1 MKRNSQSGSA
11 TELARLFLKLGA
23 TSFGG
28 PAAHISMMEEEC
40 VHRRQWI
47 SRDEFLNLLALANLI
62 PGPNS
67 TELAI
72 HIGYRR
78 AGWKGFWIAGACFI
92 LPAFFIVLT
101 LAYFYSLYA
110 KLPEIESFLLGAK
123 AVILAIIL
131 QALGRFFLSLFDKKS
146 YQELFQFKSPL
157 STSHLF
163 TGTAAGLTI
172 GLHQRGVSEIP
183 LLFAGGILAWVILHP
198 EKRLWNLAPLFW
210 VFFKIGSV
218 LFGSGYVLLSF
229 LQTELLEKRSWITQ
243 AQLLDAV
250 AVGQFTPGPVF
261 TTATFVGYLV
271 QGPLGACAATLG
283 IFLPAFL
290 FVALSIILHRQ
301 LEGSAALQR
310 FLQGVVAVSVGL
322 LISVFISLAT
332 ASLTGVVSWT
342 LFLVSLLLLAR
353 RIPSAALIIG
363 GGIVSLLGQNLTL

>member
-1 MKRNSQSGSA
+1 MQRNSPSSSV
-11 TELARLFLKLGA
+11 TELARIFLKLGA

-40 VHRRQWI
+40 VHHRQWI
-47 SRDEFLNLLALANLI
+47 SRDDFLKLLALANLI

-92 LPAFFIVLT
+92 LPAFLIVLT

-110 KLPEIESFLLGAK
+110 KLPETETFLSGVK

-131 QALGRFFLSLFDKKS
+131 QALGRFILSLFDKKT
-146 YQELFQFKSPL
+146 YRELFQQQGSLSPV
-157 STSHLF
+157 HIF
-163 TGTAAGLTI
+163 MGTAVGITV
-172 GLHQRGVSEIP
+172 GLHQRGISEIP
-183 LLFAGGILAWVILHP
+183 LLFVGGALAWVVLHP
-198 EKRLWNLAPLFW
+198 EKRLWNLGPLFW

-229 LQTELLEKRSWITQ
+229 LQTELLEKRGWITQ
-243 AQLLDAV
+243 TQLLDAV

-271 QGPLGACAATLG
+271 HGPLGATVATLG
-283 IFLPAFL
+283 IFLPAFV
-290 FVALSIILHRQ
+290 FVALSIVLHRR
-301 LEGSAALQR
+301 LENSESLQH
-310 FLQGVVAVSVGL
+310 FLKGVVAVSVGL
-322 LISVFISLAT
+322 LISVFITLAMG
-332 ASLTGVVSWT
+332 SLTGALSWT
-342 LFLVSLLLLAR
+342 LFLLSLRLLAR
-353 RIPSAALIIG
+353 RIPSAILILG

>member
-1 MKRNSQSGSA
+1 MKKNSSSGSV

-47 SRDEFLNLLALANLI
+47 RRDEFLKLLALANLI

-92 LPAFFIVLT
+92 LPAFLIVLA

-110 KLPEIESFLLGAK
+110 KLPETESFLLGAK

-131 QALGRFFLSLFDKKS
+131 QALGRFVLSLFDKKS
-146 YQELFQFKSPL
+146 YRELLPFKNISR
-157 STSHLF
+157 TDLF
-163 TGTAAGLTI
+163 TATSAGLTI
-172 GLHQRGVSEIP
+172 ALHQRGVSEIP
-183 LLFAGGILAWVILHP
+183 LLFSGGLLAWVILHP

-229 LQTELLEKRSWITQ
+229 LQTELLEKRGWITHT
-243 AQLLDAV
+243 QLLDAV

-271 QGPLGACAATLG
+271 QGPWGAGVATLG
-283 IFLPAFL
+283 IFLPAFA
-290 FVALSIILHRQ
+290 FVALSIALHRR
-301 LEGSAALQR
+301 LENSTALQH
-310 FLQGVVAVSVGL
+310 FLKGVVAVSVGL
-322 LISVFISLAT
+322 LVSVFISLAMGT
-332 ASLTGVVSWT
+332 LSGLLTWT
-342 LFLVSLLLLAR
+342 LFLLSLLLLAR
-353 RIPSAALIIG
+353 RIPSAVLIISG
-363 GGIVSLLGQNLTL
+363 GVVSLLAQNLTL

>member
-47 SRDEFLNLLALANLI
+47 SRDEFLKLLALANLI

-110 KLPEIESFLLGAK
+110 KLPETESFLLGAK
-123 AVILAIIL
+123 AVILAIVL

-163 TGTAAGLTI
+163 TGAAAGLTI

-229 LQTELLEKRSWITQ
+229 LQTELLEKRGWITQ

-290 FVALSIILHRQ
+290 FVALSIVLHRR
-301 LEGSAALQR
+301 LEDSAALQR

-332 ASLTGVVSWT
+332 TSLTGVMSWT
-342 LFLVSLLLLAR
+342 LFLVSLFLLAR

>member
-47 SRDEFLNLLALANLI
+47 SRDEFLKLLALANLI